1 MVRYT
6 VKIES
11 EYAFYFITALFCYFT
26 VNLYFYFIFILY
38 SFSMSFQFMQHT
50 RKNF

>member
-11 EYAFYFITALFCYFT
+11 EYAFYFITALCYFT